1 MHSGLNA
8 TVQAASSSSP
18 RDQGWAEA
26 AEAADHLDT
35 AQLSKY
41 CNGSY
46 GAFFSQHIHHMPGF
60 HLIPFDSLEISP
72 GEDGH
77 RHQEQVAEIRGAT

>member
-1 MHSGLNA
+1 MSDELIIWPQLNCESIA
-8 TVQAASSSSP
+8 MA
-18 RDQGWAEA
+18 RMDL
-26 AEAADHLDT
+26 H
-35 AQLSKY
+35 
-41 CNGSY
+41 